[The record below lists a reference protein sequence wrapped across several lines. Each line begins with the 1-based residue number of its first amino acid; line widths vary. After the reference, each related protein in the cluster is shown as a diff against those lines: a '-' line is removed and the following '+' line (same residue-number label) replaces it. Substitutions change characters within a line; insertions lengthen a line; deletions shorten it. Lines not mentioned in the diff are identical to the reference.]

1 MTLISGD
8 GPIVPLRLTVLIV
21 GENRSAA
28 GCDKL
33 TYHKREPGSSCR
45 RKVLR

>member
-8 GPIVPLRLTVLIV
+8 GPIVPLRLTVLFV

-33 TYHKREPGSSCR
+33 TYYRELGSSYR